1 MSRYLTPS
9 KVGLLVLVSLY
20 TESVIP
26 VTASIPILSFI
37 ASHLLPARS
46 TSLSNA
52 FAATESTVA
61 TPTSAFQ
68 KALLV
73 HDSGIPGRTVWDL
86 FLRKLWGI
94 NSLDALHAFFD
105 LLPNLLQIHSHDG
118 TTESNGLQDADRVL
132 FSRTSP
138 LGAFVRRAHLEFTRL
153 QFNDSTTLWKH
164 FVLYREPTFT
174 IWRKRNPAAGNTSFD
189 INLVE
194 SQLTRTHLT
203 TKAVYGSFGDEDHG
217 HVRFSLEDIERLIEF
232 QIDQTQ
238 SKSLY
243 LLHGTF

>member
-9 KVGLLVLVSLY
+9 KIGLLALVSLY

-26 VTASIPILSFI
+26 VAASISVLSFI

-52 FAATESTVA
+52 FAAADSTVA
-61 TPTSAFQ
+61 TPISAFQ
-68 KALLV
+68 KTLIV

-86 FLRKLWGI
+86 FLKKLWGI

-105 LLPNLLQIHSHDG
+105 LLPNLFQSHSYNA
-118 TTESNGLQDADRVL
+118 TVESNGLRDADRVL
-132 FSRTSP
+132 LSRTSP

-153 QFNDSTTLWKH
+153 QFNDSTTLWKN
-164 FVLYREPTFT
+164 FVLYRESTFT

-203 TKAVYGSFGDEDHG
+203 TKVVYGSLSDEDHG
-217 HVRFSLEDIERLIEF
+217 HIRFSLDDIERLIEF

-238 SKSLY
+238 SMSLY
-243 LLHGTF
+243 LLHGTY